1 MLQLLKISSHE
12 DDFFPGILSD
22 EIDDALVF
30 GEALGVMEKQVIQK

>member
-22 EIDDALVF
+22 EIDDALVS
-30 GEALGVMEKQVIQK
+30 GEVFRTNDNF